1 MSATLSTILWGF
13 LNPGNL
19 LFALLVL
26 ALVLSW
32 WRRSRRFGIA
42 LGVVMLGVVLVLGVL
57 PLRSILIEPLERYF
71 PAPVLPERVT
81 GIVVLGG
88 AEEPEVYASRGW
100 PEVNGNADRLI
111 AFAALARRYPE
122 ARLVFTGGAAI
133 VAEGRSHTEADVAAA
148 VFAMIGLEPSR
159 VEFDSKAGNTIE
171 NARFAKEIAQPK
183 PGETWLL
190 VTSARH
196 MPRAVNCFNAIDWPV
211 LPYPVDYI
219 SAPSQGWSFQPLRA
233 ISGLNSL
240 SKEWIGLL
248 VYRLTGQTREFL
260 PPRPPAAE
268 SRNITGQVLAPRAA
282 RGNTPE

>member
-1 MSATLSTILWGF
+1 MSATLNTILWGF

-32 WRRSRRFGIA
+32 WRRTRRFGIG
-42 LGVVMLGVVLVLGVL
+42 LGVVMLGVMLALAVL
-57 PLRSILIEPLERYF
+57 PIRKILLAPLEQYF
-71 PAPVLPERVT
+71 PAPMLPERVT

-88 AEEPEVYASRGW
+88 AEEPDVYARHGW

-111 AFAALARRYPE
+111 AFAALASRYPE

-133 VAEGRSHTEADVAAA
+133 AAEGRRQTEADVAAA
-148 VFAMIGLEPSR
+148 VFTMLGLEPSR

-219 SAPSQGWSFQPLRA
+219 TAPSRGWDFQPLRA
-233 ISGLNSL
+233 LSSLNAL

-248 VYRLTGQTREFL
+248 VYRLTGQTRAFL
-260 PPRPPAAE
+260 PPRPPEAE